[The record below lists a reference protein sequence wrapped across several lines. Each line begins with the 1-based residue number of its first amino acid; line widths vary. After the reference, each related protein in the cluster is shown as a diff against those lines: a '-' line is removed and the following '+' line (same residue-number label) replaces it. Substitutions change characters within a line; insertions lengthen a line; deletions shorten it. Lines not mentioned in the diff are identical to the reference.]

1 MLRVSSAV
9 ATDPGLRRDSNEDS
23 YCVRPDLGLYM
34 VADGMGGHAA
44 GEVASRMAVETIE
57 AFINDT
63 RDADVNRTWPFPYD
77 TQLSLEGNRIKA
89 AFRLAN
95 RRVAAAIENDDALRG
110 MATTAVAVLAAKGT
124 PVVAHVGDSRA
135 YILRDGQLSQLTQDH
150 SWVGEQVRAG
160 MLSEADARRHPWR
173 NVVTRA
179 IAGGDDPEVEVHE
192 VALQAGDRV
201 VICCDG
207 LSAVITPEK
216 FDAIIRATAPLEE
229 ICKAFIAA
237 AIDAGGPDNITV
249 VMADV
254 GQPDVA

>member
-1 MLRVSSAV
+1 MSGPTSAC
-9 ATDPGLRRDSNEDS
+9 T
-23 YCVRPDLGLYM
+23 M

-77 TQLSLEGNRIKA
+77 TALSLDGNRIKA

-95 RRVAAAIENDDALRG
+95 RRVASAIESDDALRG
-110 MATTAVAVLAAKGT
+110 MATTAVAVLLGTAT

-135 YILRDGQLSQLTQDH
+135 YIMRDGQLKQLTQDH

-192 VALQAGDRV
+192 VPLQPGDRI

-207 LSAVITPEK
+207 LSAVVAPETVQR
-216 FDAIIRATAPLEE
+216 DLSRRRRSRTSASR
-229 ICKAFIAA
+229 FIAA
-237 AIDAGGPDNITV
+237 AIEAGGPDNITV